1 MLLISSIT
9 FLSALDIG
17 LLVWIR
23 IVDDYL
29 LMILIELD
37 VAQLYSDTVVI
48 HSIVH
53 SPCHILT

>member
-37 VAQLYSDTVVI
+37 VAQLYSDTRHTV
-48 HSIVH
+48 
-53 SPCHILT
+53 

>member
-9 FLSALDIG
+9 FLSELDIG

-37 VAQLYSDTVVI
+37 VAQLYSDTRHTV
-48 HSIVH
+48 
-53 SPCHILT
+53 